1 MPINSVKD
9 ALLEAVAERENDE
22 DTALIA
28 SIFYHIA
35 QAIDKVHAVCSK
47 HDPQRRNA
55 ISSFFR

>member
-35 QAIDKVHAVCSK
+35 QAIDKVCCVFQTRPPK
-47 HDPQRRNA
+47 KKYY
-55 ISSFFR
+55 